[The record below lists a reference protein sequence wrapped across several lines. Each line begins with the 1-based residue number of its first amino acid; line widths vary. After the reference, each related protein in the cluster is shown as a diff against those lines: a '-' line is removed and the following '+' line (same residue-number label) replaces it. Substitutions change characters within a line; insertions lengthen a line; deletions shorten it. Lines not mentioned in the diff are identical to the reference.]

1 MKTRA
6 IVTGHSR
13 GLGAGIAAAL
23 LARGIP
29 VLGLARAANTALA
42 ARFPELLQQQAL
54 DLADPAALAEWLASG
69 QMQRHL
75 AGSECALLVNNA
87 GVVSPIGALQTQPQ
101 TAVHAA
107 VSLNVAAPLVLS
119 AAFTAA
125 TGALADRRILHIS
138 SGAGRTPYPG
148 WAVYC
153 ATKAAL
159 DHHAR
164 CVALDATPGLR
175 ACSLAPGVI
184 DTDMQ
189 HELRNTDPERFP
201 MIDRFVKMARDGSLA
216 DPTKTG
222 GRIVA
227 YLLGE
232 RFGDAPVSDLRE
244 VEPPG

>member
-13 GLGAGIAAAL
+13 GLGTGIAAAL
-23 LARGIP
+23 LERGIP
-29 VLGLARAANTALA
+29 VLGVSRGTEAALA
-42 ARFPELLQQQAL
+42 ARFPALLQEAKL
-54 DLADPAALAEWLASG
+54 DLADAAALAAWLAG
-69 QMQRHL
+69 DALQRFL
-75 AGSECALLVNNA
+75 AGCQSALLVNNA
-87 GVVSPIGALQTQPQ
+87 GVVSPIGPLPSQATS
-101 TAVHAA
+101 AVHAA
-107 VSLNVAAPLVLS
+107 VTLNVAAPLMLS

-125 TGALADRRILHIS
+125 SGGAADRRILHVS

-164 CVALDATPGLR
+164 CVALDATPGVR
-175 ACSLAPGVI
+175 VCSLAPGII

-189 HELRNTDPERFP
+189 GEIRASDPERFP
-201 MIDRFVKMARDGSLA
+201 MHERFVKMAREGALA

-222 GRIVA
+222 ARIVA

-232 RFGDAPVSDLRE
+232 RFGAAPVSDLRE